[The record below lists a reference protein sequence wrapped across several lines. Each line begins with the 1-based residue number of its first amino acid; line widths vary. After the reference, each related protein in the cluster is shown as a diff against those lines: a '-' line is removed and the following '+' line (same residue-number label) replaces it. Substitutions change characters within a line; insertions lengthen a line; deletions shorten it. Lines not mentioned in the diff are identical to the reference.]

1 MEAPEKKL
9 SEKASAAVAWL
20 IRGIMMENEY
30 RFYKKEQAL
39 VNV

>member
-1 MEAPEKKL
+1 MEALEKKL
-9 SEKASAAVAWL
+9 SENASATIAWL
-20 IRGIMMENEY
+20 ITGIMMEKNY